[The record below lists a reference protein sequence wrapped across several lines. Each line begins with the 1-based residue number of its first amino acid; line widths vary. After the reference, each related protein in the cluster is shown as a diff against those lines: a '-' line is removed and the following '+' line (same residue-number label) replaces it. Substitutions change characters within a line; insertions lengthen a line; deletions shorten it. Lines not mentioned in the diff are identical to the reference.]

1 MVGIPGAGKSFFAEH
16 FASTFDAPFVG
27 YGRLRE
33 ELFNE
38 PSFSDDEDA
47 IMRRV
52 SDYLLDELFKT
63 RQTFIYEGV
72 MHARTDRQAIAQTA
86 RSHGYEPLFVWVQTE
101 SATARQRALKATKNK
116 PALSSERFDTLIGR
130 FTTPNEAEKA
140 VVISG
145 KHTYASQ
152 LKIVL
157 QRLIGPRPSTTQTKS
172 TATTHAHS
180 IQPRLIGG
188 RHVNSR

>member
-16 FASTFDAPFVG
+16 FANTFDAPSVG
-27 YGRLRE
+27 YGRLRD

-38 PSFSDDEDA
+38 PAFSDDEDA
-47 IMRRV
+47 IIQRV
-52 SDYLLDELFKT
+52 ANYLLNELFKT

-72 MHARTDRQAIAQTA
+72 THARTERQAIAQLA
-86 RSHGYEPLFVWVQTE
+86 RSHGYEPVFVWVQTE
-101 SATARQRALKATKNK
+101 SATARQRALKATKAK
-116 PALSSERFDTLIGR
+116 PAMSSQRFDTLVGR

-157 QRLIGPRPSTTQTKS
+157 QRLIGPRPSTPQAKPTVTS
-172 TATTHAHS
+172 HTHS

-188 RHVNSR
+188 RHVSSR